1 MEPPPAPMDSTAT
14 MGWRKGR
21 PPSERSLEMCASPSK
36 IRQTS
41 VVVPPMS
48 KLMA

>member
-21 PPSERSLEMCASPSK
+21 PPSERLLEMCASPSK